1 MLLYAYHIHTHFPH
15 TCMSNKN
22 NKVNLSRKL
31 SRDESLLGVF
41 LALAIPLVMSGQVVS
56 LPAVAASVLMK

>member
-1 MLLYAYHIHTHFPH
+1 
-15 TCMSNKN
+15 MSHK